1 MPQIHRLFWGTV
13 LVTAVSLTASPPAH
27 AHIEFEEIN
36 DPQQPNQA
44 NIFFDKNASSGTTL
58 VGSTSTN
65 KGDVPVSFSSTESLI
80 ASGNGQAYIVAADD
94 GNIENL
100 TITVPGG
107 FYTGLILD
115 PQTIVGQDKTP
126 GGTADVSV
134 VANDGL
140 FTHSYNLGN
149 GSNYLTI
156 IATGGESILST
167 TLNME
172 GAGSFADLKQPR
184 ISGAAIGTPTP
195 APTGTPTDV
204 APEPCTLAL
213 LGAGALPLLRLRRR
227 ARKA

>member
-13 LVTAVSLTASPPAH
+13 LVTAVSLTASLPAH
-27 AHIEFEEIN
+27 AHITFEETN
-36 DPQQPNQA
+36 DPQPDEA
-44 NIFFDKNASSGTTL
+44 NIHFGGASSGTTVVAL
-58 VGSTSTN
+58 TN
-65 KGDVPVSFSSTESLI
+65 PGNVPVAFSSPESL
-80 ASGNGQAYIVAADD
+80 AVPSGNGQADILAAA

-100 TITVPGG
+100 TITVPNG
-107 FYTGLILD
+107 FYTDLILD
-115 PQTIVGQDKTP
+115 LDTSAGQDKTP
-126 GGTADVSV
+126 VGTADVSV

-167 TLNME
+167 TLNMA

-184 ISGAAIGTPTP
+184 ISGAAIGTPP
-195 APTGTPTDV
+195 PGPIGPPPSV

-213 LGAGALPLLRLRRR
+213 LGTGALPLLRIRRR
-227 ARKA
+227 ARRA

>member
-13 LVTAVSLTASPPAH
+13 LVTAISLTASLPAH
-27 AHIEFEEIN
+27 AHVTFEEKN
-36 DPQQPNQA
+36 DPQPDEA
-44 NIFFDKNASSGTTL
+44 NIHFGGASSGTTL
-58 VGSTSTN
+58 VALTN
-65 KGDVPVSFSSTESLI
+65 PGNVPVAFSSTEILVPS
-80 ASGNGQAYIVAADD
+80 SGNGQADILAAD

-100 TITVPGG
+100 KITVPGG

-195 APTGTPTDV
+195 APTGTPTSV

>member
-65 KGDVPVSFSSTESLI
+65 KGDVPVAFSSTESLI
-80 ASGNGQAYIVAADD
+80 ASGNGQAYIVAAED

-115 PQTIVGQDKTP
+115 PERTA

-156 IATGGESILST
+156 FATGGESILST

-195 APTGTPTDV
+195 APTGTPTSV

-227 ARKA
+227 ARRA

>member
-1 MPQIHRLFWGTV
+1 M
-13 LVTAVSLTASPPAH
+13 ASV
-27 AHIEFEEIN
+27 IKEKN
-36 DPQQPNQA
+36 DPQPDEA
-44 NIFFDKNASSGTTL
+44 NIHFGGASSGTTL
-58 VGSTSTN
+58 VALTN
-65 KGDVPVSFSSTESLI
+65 PGNVPVAFSSTEILVPS
-80 ASGNGQAYIVAADD
+80 SGNGQADIFAAD

-100 TITVPGG
+100 TITVPNG
-107 FYTGLILD
+107 FYTDLIID
-115 PQTIVGQDKTP
+115 PERTA

-134 VANDGL
+134 VTNDGL

-156 IATGGESILST
+156 FATGGESILST

-195 APTGTPTDV
+195 APTGTPTSV

-227 ARKA
+227 ARRA

>member
-13 LVTAVSLTASPPAH
+13 LVTAVSLTASLPAH
-27 AHIEFEEIN
+27 AHVTFEEKN
-36 DPQQPNQA
+36 DPQPDEA
-44 NIFFDKNASSGTTL
+44 NIHFGGASSGTTL
-58 VGSTSTN
+58 VALTN
-65 KGDVPVSFSSTESLI
+65 PGNVPVAFSSTEILVPS
-80 ASGNGQAYIVAADD
+80 SGNGQADIFAAD

-100 TITVPGG
+100 TITVPNG
-107 FYTGLILD
+107 FYTDLIID
-115 PQTIVGQDKTP
+115 PERTA

-134 VANDGL
+134 VTNDGL

-156 IATGGESILST
+156 FATGGESILST

-195 APTGTPTDV
+195 APTGTPPSV

-227 ARKA
+227 ARRA

>member
-13 LVTAVSLTASPPAH
+13 LVTAISLTASLPAH
-27 AHIEFEEIN
+27 AHVTFEEKN
-36 DPQQPNQA
+36 DPQPDEA
-44 NIFFDKNASSGTTL
+44 NIHFGGASSGTTL
-58 VGSTSTN
+58 VALTN
-65 KGDVPVSFSSTESLI
+65 PGNVPVAFSSPESL
-80 ASGNGQAYIVAADD
+80 AVPSGNGQADILAAD

-100 TITVPGG
+100 TITVPNG
-107 FYTGLILD
+107 FYTDLIID
-115 PQTIVGQDKTP
+115 PERTA

-134 VANDGL
+134 LTNDGL

-156 IATGGESILST
+156 FATGGESILST

-184 ISGAAIGTPTP
+184 ISGAVIGTPDP
-195 APTGTPTDV
+195 IGTPPSVT
-204 APEPCTLAL
+204 PEPCTLAL
-213 LGAGALPLLRLRRR
+213 LGTGALPLLRLRRR